1 MQKFYDNS
9 TKSHKNRKRN
19 MADKVLI
26 VDDDISICKLLEK
39 VMHSNELDTEVAG
52 SGKEALELLKHHTYD
67 VILMDIMLGDMEGFD
82 VIKELR
88 ASGIQTPVMIVS
100 GRNEDYDSLYGLS
113 IGADDYITKPFRPL
127 VLGAKVKALIRRTK
141 NMGNHSD
148 TIQCGPF
155 TYESSTMR
163 FYKDG
168 EELILSSKESALLLL
183 FIKHPGQVYTKDMIY
198 EQVWGT
204 TIAIDDNAIMVYINR
219 LRSKIEQDRQKPE
232 HIITVR
238 GMGYRFL
245 P

>member
-1 MQKFYDNS
+1 
-9 TKSHKNRKRN
+9 

-127 VLGAKVKALIRRTK
+127 VLGAKVKGFDPSYQKYGKSFRY
-141 NMGNHSD
+141 HSVRS
-148 TIQCGPF
+148 F
-155 TYESSTMR
+155 HLR
-163 FYKDG
+163 KFYH
-168 EELILSSKESALLLL
+168 A
-183 FIKHPGQVYTKDMIY
+183 
-198 EQVWGT
+198 
-204 TIAIDDNAIMVYINR
+204 
-219 LRSKIEQDRQKPE
+219 
-232 HIITVR
+232 
-238 GMGYRFL
+238 FL
-245 P
+245 

>member
-1 MQKFYDNS
+1 
-9 TKSHKNRKRN
+9 

-163 FYKDG
+163 FYKEG
-168 EELILSSKESALLLL
+168 EELILSSKESALLCTAAET
-183 FIKHPGQVYTKDMIY
+183 YAARA
-198 EQVWGT
+198 
-204 TIAIDDNAIMVYINR
+204 IAIDDNAIMVYINR
-219 LRSKIEQDRQKPE
+219 LRSKIEKDRQKPE

>member
-9 TKSHKNRKRN
+9 MKSHKNRKRN

-26 VDDDISICKLLEK
+26 VDDDISIC
-39 VMHSNELDTEVAG
+39 NELDTEVAG

-100 GRNEDYDSLYGLS
+100 GRNEDYDSLYGL
-113 IGADDYITKPFRPL
+113 YITKPFRPL

-219 LRSKIEQDRQKPE
+219 LRSKIEKDRQKPE

>member
-1 MQKFYDNS
+1 
-9 TKSHKNRKRN
+9 
-19 MADKVLI
+19 MADKILI
-26 VDDDISICKLLEK
+26 VDDDPAICKLLEK
-39 VMHSNELDTEVAG
+39 VMHSNELETTTVNCGMD
-52 SGKEALELLKHHTYD
+52 ALSILKNHTFD
-67 VILMDIMLGDMEGFD
+67 LILMDIMLGDMEGFD

-168 EELILSSKESALLLL
+168 EELIFSSKERES
-183 FIKHPGQVYTKDMIY
+183 
-198 EQVWGT
+198 
-204 TIAIDDNAIMVYINR
+204 
-219 LRSKIEQDRQKPE
+219 S
-232 HIITVR
+232 
-238 GMGYRFL
+238 
-245 P
+245 